1 MFELS
6 YEKSKNSELFK
17 TTKSIVNVNE
27 IQNYIPL
34 YKKFFSLNH
43 DNYNSIN
50 LNEKRRIKSILE
62 KKSENVFNVKLST
75 KEKVDSFFK
84 FSPLIDPLKYMMGKY
99 QGKDVIQLP
108 KYDSENILE
117 ELKKMHDEN
126 NSAYTDG
133 FFYYLSSQLLN
144 NYNFC
149 HGTDFYGS
157 FLCIKNDCKFNV
169 YDDAEYLYDSTYFN
183 KNKNE
188 LFKVNLHDEER
199 LLKYE
204 TRNNRRK
211 INFLKTMDNK
221 NLSLTSVYG
230 FDEIFTNENKEKP
243 SSNKSKVN
251 YSVVY
256 EYLKKSKTCN
266 KNISLSSSSES
277 SECSSRSSASDT
289 NERQSEEFSEEDSVN
304 NIKQKMSDSEE
315 WQTDD
320 GEGDVETESESESE
334 SESEIDSASIS
345 SNDEVLEAVLDKF
358 PVQMICIEKLENTLD
373 SYIENKDEITNEEWK
388 SIIFQVLSML
398 YTYQKVFDF
407 THNDLHTNNI
417 MYQETDKK
425 FLYYKINN
433 KHYKV
438 PTFGKLFKIIDF
450 GRSIYKY
457 KGCLCISDS
466 YHPKGDAASQYN
478 IKPYFNENKPIVEP
492 NKSFD
497 LCRLGCSLFDHFFET
512 VEEGYQATDEI
523 EKLINEWCLD
533 YKDRNILY
541 KRNGEER
548 YEDFKLYKMIARTVK
563 NKEPQ
568 VFIERE
574 MFNHYLISSKTIK
587 KDKKEKKIINI
598 DIIPNLSL

>member
-6 YEKSKNSELFK
+6 YEKNKNSELFK
-17 TTKSIVNVNE
+17 TTKSIVNVDK
-27 IQNYIPL
+27 IQNFIPL
-34 YKKFFSLNH
+34 YKKFFSLNQ
-43 DNYNSIN
+43 DNYNLIN
-50 LNEKRRIKSILE
+50 LNEKKRIKSILE
-62 KKSENVFNVKLST
+62 KKSENVFKIKLST

-84 FSPLIDPLKYMMGKY
+84 FSPLIDPLKYMIGKY

-108 KYDSENILE
+108 KFNNEIIPE

-144 NYNFC
+144 NYNFY

-183 KNKNE
+183 KNKHQ
-188 LFKVNLHDEER
+188 LFRVNVNDEER

-221 NLSLTSVYG
+221 NLSLSSVYG
-230 FDEIFTNENKEKP
+230 FDEVFTNENKEIQ
-243 SSNKSKVN
+243 NNNNSKVN

-256 EYLKKSKTCN
+256 EYLKKSKTYN

-289 NERQSEEFSEEDSVN
+289 NEKKKEEFSEEDCEY
-304 NIKQKMSDSEE
+304 IKGQMYESDGWE
-315 WQTDD
+315 TDD
-320 GEGDVETESESESE
+320 GESNGQSESES
-334 SESEIDSASIS
+334 DSASIS
-345 SNDEVLEAVLDKF
+345 SNDEVLESIIEKF

-373 SYIENKDEITNEEWK
+373 SYIENKDDITNEEWK
-388 SIIFQVLSML
+388 SIIFQILSML

-417 MYQETDKK
+417 MYEETDKK

-457 KGCLCISDS
+457 NGRLCISDS

-478 IKPYFNENKPIVEP
+478 IEPYFNENKPLVEP

-497 LCRLGCSLFDHFFET
+497 LCRLGCSLFDHFFDN
-512 VEEGYQATDEI
+512 VEDGYQATDEI
-523 EKLINEWCLD
+523 EKIINEWCLD
-533 YKDRNILY
+533 HKERNILY

-568 VFIERE
+568 IFIERE
-574 MFNHYLISSKTIK
+574 MFNHYLTSSKIIK
-587 KDKKEKKIINI
+587 KDKKGKKVINI
-598 DIIPNLSL
+598 DIMPNLSK